1 MAKPWA
7 VGFYHSKS
15 WRRTREAYMSALVDT
30 ERGPCPPG
38 MCERCFSRGTLKPAE
53 IVHHRVHLTPG
64 NIGDPNVSLAF
75 SNLMRVCRDC
85 HAELHGYADDYRPR
99 VAFDENG
106 RVIPL
111 GDQEEV

>member
-7 VGFYHSKS
+7 VSFYRSKS
-15 WRRTREAYMSALVDT
+15 WERTRAAYMRSIVDT
-30 ERGPCPPG
+30 DRGPCPPG
-38 MCERCFSRGTLKPAE
+38 MCERCFSRGVVKPAE
-53 IVHHRVHLTPG
+53 IVHHVTHLTPQ
-64 NIGDPNVSLAF
+64 NITDPNVSLAF

-85 HAELHGYADDYRPR
+85 HAELHSSEASYRPR

-111 GDQEEV
+111 GD